1 MATKSG
7 DSKKWTN
14 EEIIILIDSYKEE
27 SCLYA
32 INSPNY
38 HNKHLRNEAL
48 KRVGDAVRVFKPHV
62 TDKDCAS
69 KFHTLRS
76 QYNIENAKVK
86 RSKKSGT
93 GTDNVYKP
101 SLWYFEHLMFLDTFF
116 TPRKSRNSLEKNKN
130 SETEFSQDS
139 IHVITDGFTEDG
151 HFNVFTEEEPGNESD
166 EPKESDEPTFF
177 ESSALERPTIR
188 QYTVGASTSIQSQ
201 RASPSPVRPS
211 PSVSPAMSLGPVRP
225 SLSISP
231 AIPSSSGVSTAC
243 PPPSHSKAKR
253 RKTTSDD
260 AYAEAVQSLADSI
273 RQPIVT
279 QVAKTD
285 SPPETVDG
293 FLMFLGSILRNFQNE
308 DLRLDV
314 MNTCLQT
321 CINARTADLQRF
333 RNS

>member
-93 GTDNVYKP
+93 GTDNMECLAQPQGKVFVV
-101 SLWYFEHLMFLDTFF
+101 SLGGPLRTG
-116 TPRKSRNSLEKNKN
+116 P
-130 SETEFSQDS
+130 
-139 IHVITDGFTEDG
+139 
-151 HFNVFTEEEPGNESD
+151 
-166 EPKESDEPTFF
+166 
-177 ESSALERPTIR
+177 ALL
-188 QYTVGASTSIQSQ
+188 VGA
-201 RASPSPVRPS
+201 PPV
-211 PSVSPAMSLGPVRP
+211 AGL
-225 SLSISP
+225 
-231 AIPSSSGVSTAC
+231 
-243 PPPSHSKAKR
+243 
-253 RKTTSDD
+253 
-260 AYAEAVQSLADSI
+260 
-273 RQPIVT
+273 
-279 QVAKTD
+279 
-285 SPPETVDG
+285 
-293 FLMFLGSILRNFQNE
+293 
-308 DLRLDV
+308 
-314 MNTCLQT
+314 
-321 CINARTADLQRF
+321 
-333 RNS
+333 